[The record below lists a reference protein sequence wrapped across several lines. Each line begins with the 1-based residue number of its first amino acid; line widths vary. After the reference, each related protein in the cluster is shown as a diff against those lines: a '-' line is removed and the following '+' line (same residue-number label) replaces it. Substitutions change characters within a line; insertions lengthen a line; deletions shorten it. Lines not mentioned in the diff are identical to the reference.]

1 MRRFALKSR
10 LDGGDPDGQGLEM
23 IATLYVR
30 CKPSGSLTTEK
41 GKGGFLRARNKDK
54 PFAE

>member
-10 LDGGDPDGQGLEM
+10 LDEGDPDGQGLEM

-30 CKPSGSLTTEK
+30 CKAVQISHHCEGERWFYRSEK
-41 GKGGFLRARNKDK
+41 
-54 PFAE
+54 